1 MVMKKCVEC
10 GNEFNAKGRAITCS
24 DKCSKKRWKRYI
36 TRYMYEYNPAY
47 YNKNWTKWQQYRK
60 DAQFEKLGTGN
71 LLGKMH
77 KNRDGSPDFERELKL
92 IKKEMILFG
101 IIYHK

>member
-71 LLGKMH
+71 LLGKCTKIATDH
-77 KNRDGSPDFERELKL
+77 Q
-92 IKKEMILFG
+92 ILSEN
-101 IIYHK
+101 